1 MYMKQLRYYLA
12 LALVVG
18 GLSVAQAEANP
29 YSVVRPSDWEYKAL
43 MTLVK
48 HGAVTD
54 TKGIELGS
62 RSFTKQELIPLIA
75 DVVDT
80 REVMNESDK
89 MLVLRLYSENRRLIM
104 NYDIEKEA
112 EKEAAKEAAKRG
124 HQKEEGKEIGTPI
137 VLRPALSK
145 QEIQKKMD
153 AFTIDT
159 SGLRQQESVQI
170 HTPQKRKRKR
180 SQLHMVIP
188 SVVASDVNALQPM
201 DTAVQEAMASTN
213 GEPSKKEEIPTT

>member
-1 MYMKQLRYYLA
+1 MKQLRYYLA

-43 MTLVK
+43 ITLVK

-159 SGLRQQESVQI
+159 SGLRQQGLVQI
-170 HTPQKRKRKR
+170 HTSQKRKQKS

-201 DTAVQEAMASTN
+201 DTAVQEAMASTK
-213 GEPSKKEEIPTT
+213 EDPSTKEERPTT